1 MNIKNLKTI
10 HEILIEHANSA
21 KDNCDNYRSC
31 LREKYK
37 TDWWIGAATEEEK
50 SAFKILEGIYS
61 DAEEALTDFEQ
72 ENW

>member
-1 MNIKNLKTI
+1 MNIRNLETI
-10 HEILIEHANSA
+10 HKILIEHANSA
-21 KDNCDNYRSC
+21 KDNYDNYRSC

-37 TDWWIGAATEEEK
+37 TDWLIGVATEEEK
-50 SAFKILEGIYS
+50 SALKIWEGIYS